1 MEGLP
6 VKACEEAALKPE
18 QPISITTRTLI
29 VAIVLGLAVWLAP
42 LVATFIS
49 LMTLAVILG
58 ASLVPPIK
66 WISKRFGL
74 KRELAVTSVF
84 VALMLGAGLSAFLII
99 PTVIDQIRTLT
110 ANLPHYVDNL
120 QGTLVW
126 AQDIASKQALR
137 YGTKLPAIPTPDLRA
152 VGTEI
157 SANASVWVGS
167 SLGVAGKFVGFLGMG
182 ILTLMLSFF
191 VLLEGPSLRRSVLA
205 LVPPPKRALLDAQI
219 DPITAKL
226 GGYVQGMALSIA
238 VLAVYQV
245 AVLSGLGLP
254 LALALGLLSALL
266 ALVPLVGGFIGIIP
280 PALVG
285 LSVSWQT
292 ALWALVL
299 GYLGHFLVANFM
311 MPIVFARSVKLS
323 PLMVTVALL
332 LGAEAMGMFGA
343 LVAVPVAAVVQVLVQ
358 NLYIEAME
366 RRHAQS
372 ERDALKFSEAP
383 LPRLRGLADSS
394 EVVEVMVARHEAIS
408 P

>member
-1 MEGLP
+1 
-6 VKACEEAALKPE
+6 
-18 QPISITTRTLI
+18 
-29 VAIVLGLAVWLAP
+29 VLGLAVWLAP

-49 LMTLAVILG
+49 LMILAMILG

-66 WISKRFGL
+66 FLTKRFGM

-84 VALMLGAGLSAFLII
+84 IALMLGAGLSAFLII
-99 PTVIDQIRTLT
+99 PTVIDQARTLT
-110 ANLPHYVDNL
+110 TNLPHYVENL
-120 QGTLVW
+120 QATLVW
-126 AQDIASKQALR
+126 LQTVASKQALR
-137 YGTKLPAIPTPDLRA
+137 FGTKLPVLPTPDLQA
-152 VGTEI
+152 VGAEI

-167 SLGVAGKFVGFLGMG
+167 GLGVAGKFVGFLGMG

-191 VLLEGPSLRRSVLA
+191 VLLEGPTLRASALA
-205 LVPPPKRALLDAQI
+205 LVPPPKRAILEAQI
-219 DPITAKL
+219 DPISAKL

-238 VLAVYQV
+238 VLAIFQV

-292 ALWALVL
+292 AVWALVL

-323 PLMVTVALL
+323 PLMVTAALL

-358 NLYIEAME
+358 NLYIEALE
-366 RRHAQS
+366 RRYAEH
-372 ERDALKFSEAP
+372 ERDGLKFAEAP
-383 LPRLRGLADSS
+383 LPRLRGLDDHTM
-394 EVVEVMVARHEAIS
+394 VEVLVTRHES
-408 P
+408 STS